1 MTKLSLYLA
10 TLLLGSRF
18 PGPAIPPV
26 APPTA
31 VIVPAPIAP
40 ITEDEQKLVDLA
52 NAERRSRG
60 MAGLRSNWMLVQIA
74 REHSREMCE
83 RDYFDHISPTPGL
96 RTPKDRYLKALGR
109 TPSWAII
116 SENIFYA
123 SIVSPE
129 LGHRCLMR
137 SEPHRENILNS
148 RFEEVGVGVYESPD
162 GRFWVTQVFLTQID

>member
-18 PGPAIPPV
+18 PGPALPPV

-31 VIVPAPIAP
+31 IVVPAPVSG
-40 ITEDEQKLVDLA
+40 DELKLVNLA

-60 MAGLRSNWMLVQIA
+60 MSDLRVNALLVQIA
-74 REHSREMCE
+74 REHSREMCDL
-83 RDYFDHISPTPGL
+83 DYFDHMSPTPEL
-96 RTPKDRYLKALGR
+96 RTPKDRYLKGLGH

-123 SIVSPE
+123 SVVDPQ
-129 LGHRCLMR
+129 LGHKCLMK
-137 SEPHRENILNS
+137 SEPHRENILNT
-148 RFEEVGVGVYESPD
+148 RFEQIGVGVYESPD
-162 GRFWVTQVFLTQID
+162 GRFWVTQIFLTQIDRA

>member
-1 MTKLSLYLA
+1 MTKLSLYLV

-31 VIVPAPIAP
+31 LVIPAPVSG
-40 ITEDEQKLVDLA
+40 DEQRLVDLA

-60 MAGLRSNWMLVQIA
+60 LNELRVNPMLVQIA

-83 RDYFDHISPTPGL
+83 RDYFDHASPTPEL

-109 TPSWAII
+109 SPNWAII

-123 SIVSPE
+123 SVISPE
-129 LGHRCLMR
+129 LGHKCLMD
-137 SEPHRENILNS
+137 SQPHRENILNT
-148 RFEEVGVGVYESPD
+148 RFEEIGIGVYESPD
-162 GRFWVTQVFLTQID
+162 GKFWVTQMFLTQIG

>member
-1 MTKLSLYLA
+1 MTKLSLYLV

-26 APPTA
+26 APPIA
-31 VIVPAPIAP
+31 IVAPASVSG
-40 ITEDEQKLVDLA
+40 DEQRLVDLA

-60 MAGLRSNWMLVQIA
+60 INELRGNPMLVAIA

-83 RDYFDHISPTPGL
+83 LDYFDHVSPTPEL
-96 RTPKDRYLKALGR
+96 RTPKDRYLKALGH

-123 SIVSPE
+123 SITSPE
-129 LGHRCLMR
+129 LGHKCLMN

-148 RFEEVGVGVYESPD
+148 RFEEIGVGVYEAPD
-162 GRFWVTQVFLTQID
+162 GRFWVTQIFLTQTG